1 MVYIKHCCYGTCKND
16 TRFPDRPEMQGT
28 FFIPFPKPITKR
40 EQCEKWIRACGRP
53 TEQFNVARV
62 TKSTFICSKHFVGGN
77 GPTKDHPD
85 PIPAAAACEQQIRK
99 LKRSKKIA
107 PVLHQNRIDAAEAL
121 LQLSTMSTNL
131 PYVTEETDYEPV
143 LHAEKESKEKNE
155 SVNSESQVKRRSATD
170 KVQRKRL
177 KKSQV
182 QVVA

>member
-1 MVYIKHCCYGTCKND
+1 MWMQPQQWDQKLNLQIKL
-16 TRFPDRPEMQGT
+16 P
-28 FFIPFPKPITKR
+28 
-40 EQCEKWIRACGRP
+40 
-53 TEQFNVARV
+53 
-62 TKSTFICSKHFVGGN
+62 SKHFVGGN

-177 KKSQV
+177 KKVFLQHSWEIGGRCWGIGMENCVDDGGDYIANFENIFHQNWSGKD
-182 QVVA
+182 